1 MRKIVTVGRL
11 KAWLYASLALAAAT
25 PALGGCR
32 IDENYVHKKE
42 GTQQG
47 PEKLRAVLL
56 APKYD
61 TALRTEA
68 ALSLVRMKPR
78 GGRTVG
84 IEVLVETLAEI
95 PPEERA
101 PILASFVPAVIAEL
115 KKPPPAVQAGQAAPP
130 DPSFAFKDA
139 SYAVLTYDKQV
150 LLVDETLKANLRA
163 ALIEWAMADFERRL
177 ENRTQTYGM
186 EQLLRYLG
194 SDSVVGLPKL
204 INRDSRNLE
213 KIAALIADLG
223 NDQTKEAAS
232 TALVDIAKYVVSEEW
247 VKVKT
252 PQLEE
257 ANKRSKLEPTPDQFK
272 AQLEQYQDE
281 ELMRALGTLKRVGG
295 RAAIDF
301 CLDYARDGK
310 NKKERRIAAL
320 AALELRLDPKNE
332 EDMKRIFEIALSDSP
347 PEVLDLAFRRI
358 GEMPRDKVVDRL
370 YAAFKTDKWK
380 VRRAAGTIVL
390 KMSTLKHLEEF
401 MGKLPDKDT
410 KGFAMPEAI
419 TYGSWMGDLK
429 DPDKKD
435 AKVADELKKYLSEGS
450 PAVRTTALSYFLVNG
465 TPEDIPTVTAV
476 EGDTTSVPVC
486 DADAECKFACYV
498 PKDPAKPD
506 DKELK
511 DVKTIGEYVKMCVI
525 PGIKERDEQKK
536 AAEKKAAEGEKK

>member
-1 MRKIVTVGRL
+1 MRTNGTVGRL
-11 KAWLYASLALAAAT
+11 KAWLYASLVVAAAA
-25 PALGGCR
+25 PAVGGCR

-95 PPEERA
+95 PPDERA
-101 PILASFVPAVIAEL
+101 PILAGFVPAVIAEL
-115 KKPPPAVQAGQAAPP
+115 KKPPPVVQAGQAAAP

-139 SYAVLTYDKQV
+139 SYAILTFDKQV
-150 LLVDETLKANLRA
+150 LLADETLKQNLRA

-194 SDSVVGLPKL
+194 ADSVVGLPKL

-213 KIAALIADLG
+213 KISGLIADLG
-223 NDQTKEAAS
+223 NDETKEAAS
-232 TALVDIAKYVVSEEW
+232 TALVDIAKYVISDEW

-281 ELMRALGTLKRVGG
+281 ELMRVMGTLKRVGG
-295 RAAIDF
+295 RAAVDF
-301 CLDYARDGK
+301 ALDFAGEAK
-310 NKKERRIAAL
+310 HKKERRAAAL
-320 AALELRLDPKNE
+320 AAVELRLDPQKE
-332 EDMKRIFEIALSDSP
+332 EDMKRIFAIALSDSP

-370 YAAFKTDKWK
+370 YEAMKSDKWK

-390 KMSTLKHLEEF
+390 KMSTLKHLGEF
-401 MGKLPDKDT
+401 MGKLPEKDA
-410 KGFAMPEAI
+410 KGFSMGEAT

-429 DPDKKD
+429 EGKPN
-435 AKVADELKKYLSEGS
+435 DELKKYLG
-450 PAVRTTALSYFLVNG
+450 PDQGAAVRTTALGFYLING
-465 TPEDIPTVTAV
+465 TPDDIATVSAY
-476 EGDTTSVPVC
+476 EGDSAPVP
-486 DADAECKFACYV
+486 AECKFACYV

-511 DVKTIGEYVKMCVI
+511 DIKTIGEFVKLCVV
-525 PGIKERDEQKK
+525 PGIKDREEAKK